1 MDARDWDQKYA
12 EKPLLW
18 SAEPNRFVAD
28 EVSKLEP
35 GTALDLACG
44 EGRNAVWMA
53 EQGWEVTGVDF
64 SGVAINRARGMAVQ
78 RGVEVRFVD
87 ADLREWEPRH
97 PFDLVLI
104 AYLHLPE
111 PDRSRMMEKATSW
124 VAPGGHLLLVGHD
137 VATAGVSGPPDPE
150 VLWDPETAAR
160 LAGDLEVLFA
170 ESRPRETD
178 TGETALDTVML
189 ARRPR

>member
-1 MDARDWDQKYA
+1 MEARDWDEKYR

-18 SAEPNRFVAD
+18 SAEPNRFVEE
-28 EVSKLEP
+28 EVSRLEP
-35 GTALDLACG
+35 GSALDLACG

-53 EQGWEVTGVDF
+53 EKGWEVTGVDF

>member
-1 MDARDWDQKYA
+1 
-12 EKPLLW
+12 
-18 SAEPNRFVAD
+18 
-28 EVSKLEP
+28 
-35 GTALDLACG
+35 
-44 EGRNAVWMA
+44 
-53 EQGWEVTGVDF
+53 
-64 SGVAINRARGMAVQ
+64 
-78 RGVEVRFVD
+78 
-87 ADLREWEPRH
+87 
-97 PFDLVLI
+97 
-104 AYLHLPE
+104 
-111 PDRSRMMEKATSW
+111 MEKATSW